1 MCIRDRAT
9 AEHFALANGCQP
21 PRDYHPTADVTA
33 TAYDGDFP
41 VELWTMEGLGHVI
54 PSSMK
59 TDPRIG
65 PNTDSFRAV
74 DKVREFFGLD
84 DAEA

>member
-1 MCIRDRAT
+1 
-9 AEHFALANGCQP
+9 
-21 PRDYHPTADVTA
+21 
-33 TAYDGDFP
+33 
-41 VELWTMEGLGHVI
+41 MEGLGHVI

>member
-1 MCIRDRAT
+1 MKGDVSDVDKQGRKRVREIKGPPQRKPGVKLYRRA
-9 AEHFALANGCQP
+9 
-21 PRDYHPTADVTA
+21 
-33 TAYDGDFP
+33 DGP
-41 VELWTMEGLGHVI
+41 WTMKGLGHVI